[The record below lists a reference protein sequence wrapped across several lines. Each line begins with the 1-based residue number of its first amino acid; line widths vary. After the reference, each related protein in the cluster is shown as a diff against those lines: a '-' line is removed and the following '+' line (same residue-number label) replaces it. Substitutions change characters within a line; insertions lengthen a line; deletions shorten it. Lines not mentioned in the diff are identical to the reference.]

1 MDSPDFVG
9 KFEGNFEG
17 NFDGKFA
24 GKVEGNKISVA
35 SVCRSGKNQ

>member
-9 KFEGNFEG
+9 KIEG

-24 GKVEGNKISVA
+24 GKVERNKISVA